1 MILASTNTIEGKKL
15 ETLGL
20 VHGVAIYSKNIAKD
34 IGQGLK
40 SLVGGE
46 LKSYSDLLRTA
57 VEAATE
63 HLKEAAEAQ
72 GADAVVGIGYS
83 TSNLIDGGAE
93 VICYG
98 TAVKFIEE

>member
-1 MILASTNTIEGKKL
+1 MLLATTHTIEGRQL

-20 VHGVAIYSKNIAKD
+20 LHAESIFSKNFAKD

-46 LKSYSDLLRTA
+46 LKSYTDLLRTA
-57 VEAATE
+57 VESANN
-63 HLKEAAEAQ
+63 HLVEAAEAM
-72 GADAVVGIGYS
+72 GADAVVGVQYS

-93 VICYG
+93 VIVCG
-98 TAVKFIEE
+98 TAVKFAE